1 MISFY
6 ILAADPQKLLV
17 WKSLFFTFSFEAYFL
32 SVGIELF
39 VGLFSFSFL
48 KMSFDCLLMSVNSFE
63 KLAVSII
70 VDPFKTRINKLW
82 PVHLCMRAQSLSS
95 IWFYVNIWTGACQ
108 APLSFEFSRQEYR
121 NGLPFPGSGDLPN
134 PGIKPVSLVSSA
146 LAGGFFT
153 TVPPG
158 NPHMCK
164 VLLEHSQP
172 IYLCIVLTDF
182 TLQSSEMVWHVM
194 RKILG
199 PLLKSFVDP
208 FLKEMSFFFFC
219 MYVLKIFLIIFWFSA
234 VWLF

>member
-1 MISFY
+1 M
-6 ILAADPQKLLV
+6 
-17 WKSLFFTFSFEAYFL
+17 
-32 SVGIELF
+32 
-39 VGLFSFSFL
+39 
-48 KMSFDCLLMSVNSFE
+48 
-63 KLAVSII
+63 
-70 VDPFKTRINKLW
+70 
-82 PVHLCMRAQSLSS
+82 
-95 IWFYVNIWTGACQ
+95 NIWTGACQ
-108 APLSFEFSRQEYR
+108 APLSVEFSRQEYR

-208 FLKEMSFFFFC
+208 FLKEMSFFFFVCIKDFSHYLLIFSCLTILDRVRACVRACVRVSVCLSVSMC
-219 MYVLKIFLIIFWFSA
+219 MALCFSFFFKILKYIVRLRLSS
-234 VWLF
+234 V

>member
-1 MISFY
+1 M
-6 ILAADPQKLLV
+6 
-17 WKSLFFTFSFEAYFL
+17 
-32 SVGIELF
+32 
-39 VGLFSFSFL
+39 
-48 KMSFDCLLMSVNSFE
+48 
-63 KLAVSII
+63 
-70 VDPFKTRINKLW
+70 
-82 PVHLCMRAQSLSS
+82 
-95 IWFYVNIWTGACQ
+95 NIWTGACQ

-208 FLKEMSFFFFC
+208 FLKEMSFFFFL
-219 MYVLKIFLIIFWFSA
+219 YVCIKDFSHYLLIFSCLTILDRVCACVRACVRVCVCVCVCLHVYGFMFF
-234 VWLF
+234 LFFLRF